1 MKSKVVHIMRVNW
14 KVLIF
19 SSLVSLSLLS
29 ACTVDNND
37 SNEQQN
43 DIKNNPTHYEN
54 DANLEDKENQENKS
68 FIHDEDPDQTDQEL
82 QKGEDLEFDSDRGAE

>member
-43 DIKNNPTHYEN
+43 DVKNNPTHYEN

>member
-1 MKSKVVHIMRVNW
+1 MRVNW

>member
-14 KVLIF
+14 KVLTF
-19 SSLVSLSLLS
+19 SGLVSLSLLS

-43 DIKNNPTHYEN
+43 DVKNNPTHYEN